1 MHATQHTPTVT
12 VLGMGGTIAMTRT
25 GTGGVKPALSAGELL
40 SSISGLSEM
49 DVNIE
54 VADVRRIPGASLTFA
69 DMRDLDHAIKKAFIA
84 GADAAVVTQG
94 TDTIEETSYLLD
106 VWHQGPQPIV
116 ITGAMRNPA
125 QAGHDGPANLLAAVR
140 TAASPMARGRG
151 VMVVMADEIHAAGR
165 VCKTHATS
173 PGAFTSPG
181 YGPIGQLTEACPQ
194 FFDLPLQR
202 LTIPLPRSDSQ
213 PRVALVT
220 AGLGDQGELLDGLSA
235 GFDGLVVA
243 AMGAGHVPAPLVPK
257 LQQISNR
264 IPVIF
269 TTRTGAG
276 STLTETYAFP
286 GSEQDL
292 LERGLIPGGFLHP
305 LKARILLLATLAA
318 GISREDLMTVFAAAG
333 SYTRPAI
340 SLSHSQP
347 E

>member
-12 VLGMGGTIAMTRT
+12 VFGMGGTIAMTRT
-25 GTGGVKPALSAGELL
+25 EAGGVKPALSAGELL

-49 DVNIE
+49 DANIE
-54 VADVRRIPGASLTFA
+54 VTDVRRAPGASLTFA
-69 DMRDLDHAIKKAFIA
+69 DMRDLDHAIKKAFLA

-106 VWHQGPQPIV
+106 LWHQDSQPIV

-140 TAASPMARGRG
+140 TAASPLARGRG
-151 VMVVMADEIHAAGR
+151 AMVVLADEIHAASW

-173 PGAFTSPG
+173 PAAFTSPG
-181 YGPIGQLTEACPQ
+181 RGPIGQLTETCPQ
-194 FFDLPLQR
+194 FFGLPLQR
-202 LTIPLPRSDSQ
+202 LTIPLPQSDAQ

-220 AGLGDQGELLDGLSA
+220 VALGDQGELLDDLSA
-235 GFDGLVVA
+235 SFDGLVVA

-264 IPVIF
+264 IPVIL

-286 GSEQDL
+286 GSEKDL
-292 LERGLIPGGFLHP
+292 LERGLIPGGFLYP
-305 LKARILLLATLAA
+305 LKARILLLGALAA
-318 GISREDLMTVFAAAG
+318 GTPREDIMALFAAAD
-333 SYTRPAI
+333 SHTNPAI
-340 SLSHSQP
+340 SPSHSQP